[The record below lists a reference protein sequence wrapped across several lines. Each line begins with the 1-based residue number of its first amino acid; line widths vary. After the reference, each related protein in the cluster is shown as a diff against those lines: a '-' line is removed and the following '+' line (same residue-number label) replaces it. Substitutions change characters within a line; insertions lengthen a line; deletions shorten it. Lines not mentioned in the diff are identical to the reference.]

1 MEKSPLLKETI
12 FEILHGDLP
21 PADEIPFLTF
31 DEKTKIESQQQQ
43 ILELFQDKVLQ
54 IIDSYQQKLN
64 SMLHE
69 ITLIEQ
75 ANPTP
80 KQKPSKLED
89 QDDFKQFKFDT
100 LSDRQLQERFSQ
112 VRKQLKAMKAVISK
126 KPKRKA
132 WK

>member
-21 PADEIPFLTF
+21 PADVIPFLTF

-69 ITLIEQ
+69 ITIEQ
-75 ANPTP
+75 ANPTT
-80 KQKPSKLED
+80 KQKPSKLEG
-89 QDDFKQFKFDT
+89 QDDFERFKLDT